1 MRPEPAP
8 APDRG
13 GITAARFA
21 DACHRAIAA
30 ARAAEAPR
38 DAVETALEELHTA
51 LDGALVSAFVLEH
64 GRLWTVGQRGYAV
77 VPDGISI
84 EQGVTGRAVRLEA
97 TQLVPSAAA
106 DPDFVSVF
114 PGITAELAVPL
125 ETDYGIVGLLNVEST
140 RHLPARAPRLVRKL
154 AHALA
159 PAVGELR
166 AGRRLDLAALA
177 RLFVHLSSVRD
188 PLAIAEITAASLSRV
203 LAVETV
209 QLLVLGEERR
219 LEQLALW
226 GGGEDAPEP
235 LPGAVTAALYER
247 CDTSTPVELL
257 GPGGRPAAE
266 LEGSGCASAVLVPLR
281 ANGEELGL
289 LVGLS
294 RRSLPFATEQT
305 DLAALLGAH
314 AAASLDAALSLG
326 RERRSALTDSL
337 TGLLNRRGFEELLD
351 QGLEAA
357 RESRRALTLLV
368 LDCDDFKEINDRA
381 GHEFGDALLAEM
393 GRVLPQVLPSGAG
406 AARLGGDEFVVMF
419 PDIEADDADE
429 AAAELRSRLAAGLD
443 RSGFP
448 VHLSAGLVTY
458 PYDGGAP
465 SQLLRAA
472 DQALYEAK
480 ATGKD
485 RHVAYRDVV
494 RRDADLPSTQHP
506 ASRRPPRSEGAVL
519 ADAGEAA
526 LAIWAEQTVD
536 SVLDRL
542 CRALTFVVGATGC
555 SASLVKGDRLFDVAR
570 HTLRDVNLGQEAT
583 YLIDDFPVT
592 KEVLESGRAR
602 AISFLD
608 EDLDRAEAFV
618 LREVRMN
625 ACLLVPLVVA
635 GKPWGL
641 VELYDARMRRYS
653 RDEEVLAD
661 FLSAQA
667 SRRIEQF
674 GAVEPLRRR
683 PPLRRFPNTS

>member
-1 MRPEPAP
+1 
-8 APDRG
+8 
-13 GITAARFA
+13 
-21 DACHRAIAA
+21 
-30 ARAAEAPR
+30 
-38 DAVETALEELHTA
+38 
-51 LDGALVSAFVLEH
+51 
-64 GRLWTVGQRGYAV
+64 
-77 VPDGISI
+77 
-84 EQGVTGRAVRLEA
+84 
-97 TQLVPSAAA
+97 
-106 DPDFVSVF
+106 
-114 PGITAELAVPL
+114 
-125 ETDYGIVGLLNVEST
+125 
-140 RHLPARAPRLVRKL
+140 
-154 AHALA
+154 
-159 PAVGELR
+159 
-166 AGRRLDLAALA
+166 
-177 RLFVHLSSVRD
+177 
-188 PLAIAEITAASLSRV
+188 
-203 LAVETV
+203 
-209 QLLVLGEERR
+209 
-219 LEQLALW
+219 
-226 GGGEDAPEP
+226 
-235 LPGAVTAALYER
+235 
-247 CDTSTPVELL
+247 VELD
-257 GPGGRPAAE
+257 
-266 LEGSGCASAVLVPLR
+266 GSGCPSAVLVPLR

-351 QGLEAA
+351 HGLEVS

-393 GRVLPQVLPSGAG
+393 GRVLPQVLPDGAG
-406 AARLGGDEFVVMF
+406 AARLGGDEFVVML
-419 PDIEADDADE
+419 PDTEADDADDV
-429 AAAELRSRLAAGLD
+429 AAELRSRLAAGLD
-443 RSGFP
+443 RGGFP
-448 VHLSAGLVTY
+448 VHLSGGLATY

-494 RRDADLPSTQHP
+494 RGHADLPTTQP
-506 ASRRPPRSEGAVL
+506 ASRRAPRSDGAVL

-536 SVLDRL
+536 GVLDRL

-592 KEVLESGRAR
+592 KEVLESGRSR

-608 EDLDRAEAFV
+608 DDLDRAEAFV